1 MRLGIGKSWK
11 PGGGN
16 WLSDALNGDELR
28 RTGGTDMEYIMIA
41 LLVIAI
47 GLSFLVGNFM
57 IIDAV
62 CGGDA
67 LDWSE
72 SWPILLIA
80 SLGDI
85 ILLVLACIKILSPAS
100 ASFQLM
106 RNGLKNRKIARKEAA
121 NLKKLLEDEKLYV
134 NRYQTLRDTGISEGA
149 TKRTLH
155 FCQLIESIVGKEQ
168 LQDCL
173 AEVNER
179 QGILDEIDD
188 IEGRM
193 LKIAESCKNAG
204 DTEKCKYYLDILM
217 SANKITPEIR
227 TLERECEEQIS
238 LREKERKAIRLWRR
252 IFLCALAILI
262 AVSVVIYI
270 VDTPYR
276 ELRSMIKHQ
285 SLTAEMCNWKN
296 RNSENSYYDY
306 LTSEKGREFLAAELT
321 KLHKNDDGS
330 KAMWLLCVQPNET
343 IGYALWASPS
353 FIEWIV
359 GYAKNNGI
367 RSTDQEGP
375 DDRQYRV
382 IYSVDGYQL
391 IMDSS
396 DDKEVD
402 FSDIRDFSVS
412 DGDNCT
418 IVYNGRKYGN
428 AVHVIN

>member
-1 MRLGIGKSWK
+1 MGELALIIFLIFILMAFVD
-11 PGGGN
+11 GN
-16 WLSDALNGDELR
+16 
-28 RTGGTDMEYIMIA
+28 
-41 LLVIAI
+41 IAI
-47 GLSFLVGNFM
+47 L
-57 IIDAV
+57 AV
-62 CGGDA
+62 IFKGDFTYLEEEGFA
-67 LDWSE
+67 VFV
-72 SWPILLIA
+72 A
-80 SLGDI
+80 AVADI
-85 ILLVLACIKILSPAS
+85 ILLIMAGKKILPPVRS
-100 ASFQLM
+100 SFQLM

-121 NLKKLLEDEKLYV
+121 NLKKLLEDEELYV

-270 VDTPYR
+270 EDTPYR

-306 LTSEKGREFLAAELT
+306 LTSEKGCELLAAELT
-321 KLHKNDDGS
+321 KLHKNDDWS

-343 IGYALWASPS
+343 IGFDLWASPS

-367 RSTDQEGP
+367 RSTDQGGP

-391 IMDSS
+391 IMDSY

-402 FSDIRDFSVS
+402 FSDIGDFSVS

-418 IVYNGRKYGN
+418 TVYNGRRYKDT
-428 AVHVIN
+428 VPIIN